1 MATVRRTIEGGTGG
15 LGLVLESITVYAGT
29 PVLIRR
35 GEELGGTGRWDNPPR
50 RIVDFR
56 VESGKVIVES
66 VSREVPPQTFRD
78 EFAGVPFSLRYV
90 VDKKEVPVGA

>member
-1 MATVRRTIEGGTGG
+1 MAKQEQGVQ
-15 LGLVLESITVYAGT
+15 LKLECAVVYA
-29 PVLIRR
+29 PAPILIRR